1 MAAGMSRLSDG
12 LILVGH
18 YLAARRRAG
27 LRDHTSLQKH
37 QQGRWQK
44 LRAHVLAKS
53 PFYAALHPANHQD
66 CPVMDKQSWM
76 DAFDRINTVGLS
88 LSEAF
93 AVAER
98 AETTR
103 DFSPMWRGVSIGL
116 STGTSGA
123 RGVFLASHAERLQW
137 AGTLLAKMLPQGLL
151 TQARIGLLLRAG
163 SNLYDTLSGGLRLK
177 FQYFDL
183 TRPFNDVLAELDRYH
198 PTILVGPPSVLAL
211 AADATLAGRIRLKP
225 ARVIAAAEVLDDIDA
240 ARIRAAFN
248 VPIEQIYQAT
258 EGFLAHTCVHGTLHL
273 NEDVLIVEK
282 AWIDRE
288 TRRFAPI
295 VTDLYRQTQPVI
307 RYRLNDV
314 LVERAT
320 PCPCGSCFTVIE
332 RIEGREDDIVW
343 LRSRTSAEQVPAF
356 ADVLSRAV
364 LNAGAAIQDYRIEQ
378 RMPDVLHVGVSP
390 APTIED
396 ADRIRMALSAGIDRL
411 GASVPTIIMDG
422 MIERGDER
430 KYRRVRRL
438 CEIVHA

>member
-1 MAAGMSRLSDG
+1 MSRLSDG
-12 LILVGH
+12 MRLVGH
-18 YLAARRRAG
+18 YVAARRRAAM
-27 LRDHTSLQKH
+27 RDRYSVQMHQQRRWQSLQD
-37 QQGRWQK
+37 
-44 LRAHVLAKS
+44 HVLEKS
-53 PFYAALHPANHQD
+53 PFYAALRPANHQD
-66 CPVMDKQSWM
+66 CPVLDKQSWM
-76 DAFDRINTVGLS
+76 GEFDRINTVGLS

-98 AETTR
+98 AEATR
-103 DFSPMWRGVSIGL
+103 DFSPMWHGVSIGL

-183 TRPFNDVLAELDRYH
+183 TQPFTEVLSALDRYR

-211 AADATLAGRIRLKP
+211 VADATLAGNLHLEP
-225 ARVIAAAEVLDDIDA
+225 VRVIGAAEVLDDIDA
-240 ARIRAAFN
+240 ARIRQAFG

-258 EGFLAHTCVHGTLHL
+258 EGFLAHTCEHGTLHL

-282 AWIDRE
+282 AWLDRE
-288 TRRFAPI
+288 TRRFVPI

-314 LVERAT
+314 LVERAV
-320 PCPCGSCFTVIE
+320 PCPCGSCFTAIE

-343 LRSRTSAEQVPAF
+343 LRSQDDSGWVPVF
-356 ADVLSRAV
+356 ADVLSRAL
-364 LNAGAAIQDYRIEQ
+364 LNAGVAIEDYRIEQ
-378 RMPDVLHVGVSP
+378 RAPDILHVGVSP
-390 APTIED
+390 VPTRED
-396 ADRIRMALSAGIDRL
+396 VERIHAALGASIGRL
-411 GASVPTIIMDG
+411 GARVPTIVIDG
-422 MIERGDER
+422 ALEHGDER
-430 KYRRVRRL
+430 KCRRVRRL
-438 CEIVHA
+438 CEIAHA